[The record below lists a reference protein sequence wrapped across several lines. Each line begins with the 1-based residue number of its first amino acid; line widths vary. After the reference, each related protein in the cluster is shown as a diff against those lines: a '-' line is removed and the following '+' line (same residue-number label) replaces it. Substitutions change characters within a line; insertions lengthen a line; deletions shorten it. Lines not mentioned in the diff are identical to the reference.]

1 MTLFKK
7 KKELT
12 NLETIE
18 NEFMLKYNLVKDTSE
33 PTRYWINNDIHIN
46 ILMSDDVSRSQA
58 EKAIQEYYRTPKLTP
73 ATEEQKKTKG
83 IVKSG
88 GMGSF
93 LENAGKGAEK
103 VFGPIGDQ
111 FMKNAP
117 NATNDLSNMGMG
129 TMRDG
134 EANARKMAM
143 NDYDS
148 GIKPLS
154 TSEAL
159 AGLNLNINNPPVV
172 KPKGRPPL
180 KGKK

>member
-1 MTLFKK
+1 MTLFSKK
-7 KKELT
+7 KPLT
-12 NLETIE
+12 DVQQIE
-18 NEFMLKYNLVKDTSE
+18 KEFMDKYNLSKDLSE
-33 PTRYWINNDIHIN
+33 PNRYWINNEFHIN
-46 ILMSDDVSRSQA
+46 ILMSIPKSRENA
-58 EKAIQEYYRTPKLTP
+58 ATVIENYYNNPRLTA
-73 ATEEQKKTKG
+73 ATEEQKKNKG
-83 IVKSG
+83 TTKSG

-154 TSEAL
+154 TAEAL
-159 AGLNLNINNPPVV
+159 AGLNLNVNQPTP